1 MDANKWIKEII
12 GLPSYLAAG
21 VIGVVISDGN
31 FIILFFVMVIAAVI
45 YNSIYSE
52 FFVDF
57 VITGKKKQLLVFLV
71 LEVLILILI
80 LGLVT
85 TYKYHFPIL

>member
-1 MDANKWIKEII
+1 
-12 GLPSYLAAG
+12 
-21 VIGVVISDGN
+21 
-31 FIILFFVMVIAAVI
+31 MVIAAVI

-57 VITGKKKQLLVFLV
+57 VITGKKKHLLVFLV
-71 LEVLILILI
+71 FEVLILILI